1 MFAHP
6 SPVST
11 VYYSIYLRAANPG
24 GGVLNT
30 YSIYSI
36 LYTYILYTLYIYT
49 LYTVLDGPLLPLDK
63 HAASDGSHAT
73 RGPYSHPY
81 EGLKMRRSHDLGHIF
96 RVCTVCLHYQLVIE
110 LAAFSFA
117 ELI

>member
-49 LYTVLDGPLLPLDK
+49 LYSIYLTAL
-63 HAASDGSHAT
+63 
-73 RGPYSHPY
+73 
-81 EGLKMRRSHDLGHIF
+81 
-96 RVCTVCLHYQLVIE
+96 CCL
-110 LAAFSFA
+110 
-117 ELI
+117 